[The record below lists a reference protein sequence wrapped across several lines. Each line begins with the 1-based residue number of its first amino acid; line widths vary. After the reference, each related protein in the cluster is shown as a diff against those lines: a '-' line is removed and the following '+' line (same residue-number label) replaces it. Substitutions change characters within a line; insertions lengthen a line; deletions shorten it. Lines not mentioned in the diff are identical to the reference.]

1 MEEQSGYRK
10 LKIIIGILAVILVI
24 LFIWLITQR
33 TQLTKLVRE
42 KDTEKMELQK
52 QLDSLVKEHNQTKAA
67 YGQLA
72 DSLKAKDSIIQENAV
87 EIRKLL
93 DSQWDYAKVSKK
105 LARLQTIA
113 QGYVRQMDSLYTVNR
128 DLQEENE
135 KIRQDFHNEQSKSK
149 ALVKDKEALTEKV
162 NNAAILRAYGITVTP
177 LKVKGGNKEVTT
189 DKANRTDRLRVCFT
203 IGENPLV
210 KPGDRSVYICVTRPD
225 NVVVIKS
232 KYDTFNFNGQ
242 TVPYSLRQDITYE
255 GKAINVCVNWNKKD
269 TDKAAMKGKYSVSVY
284 AEEKLI
290 GTGSFELK

>member
-10 LKIIIGILAVILVI
+10 LKIIIGVLVVILLI

>member
-10 LKIIIGILAVILVI
+10 LKIIIGVLVVILLI

-232 KYDTFNFNGQ
+232 KYDTFSFNGQ

>member
-10 LKIIIGILAVILVI
+10 LKIIIGVLAVILVI

-93 DSQWDYAKVSKK
+93 DSQWEYAKVSKK

>member
-10 LKIIIGILAVILVI
+10 LKIIIGVLAVILVI

-93 DSQWDYAKVSKK
+93 DSQWEYAKVSKK

-210 KPGDRSVYICVTRPD
+210 KPGDRIVYICVTRPD